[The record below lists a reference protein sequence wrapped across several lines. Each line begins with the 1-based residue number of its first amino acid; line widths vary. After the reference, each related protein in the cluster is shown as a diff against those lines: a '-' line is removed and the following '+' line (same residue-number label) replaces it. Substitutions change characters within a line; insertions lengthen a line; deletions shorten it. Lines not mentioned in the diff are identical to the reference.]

1 MVDKSRT
8 SPAKTAWIKSSQ
20 AKKQP
25 SNNYKN
31 TAKAKTSPKV
41 EKERGLGLGRGEGT
55 YNFNIMETAIQIKCT
70 QSDLQIAIHIS
81 VSENTVN
88 TEPTIEVIDNVR
100 PVDSIAKS
108 TQSSKSGK
116 VQPIKQSKWN
126 EQYNYFPRT
135 KAELEQIIKN
145 RMDIEGFECDLND
158 VDVSQISDM
167 SYIFSHFQFN
177 GDISKWVLHK
187 GVSMIM
193 IFYNSPL

>member
-1 MVDKSRT
+1 
-8 SPAKTAWIKSSQ
+8 
-20 AKKQP
+20 
-25 SNNYKN
+25 
-31 TAKAKTSPKV
+31 
-41 EKERGLGLGRGEGT
+41 
-55 YNFNIMETAIQIKCT
+55 
-70 QSDLQIAIHIS
+70 
-81 VSENTVN
+81 
-88 TEPTIEVIDNVR
+88 
-100 PVDSIAKS
+100 VDSIAKS

-145 RMDIEGFECDLND
+145 RIDKEDFECDLND
-158 VDVSQISDM
+158 INVSQISDM

-193 IFYNSPL
+193 MFYNSPL

>member
-1 MVDKSRT
+1 MGR
-8 SPAKTAWIKSSQ
+8 
-20 AKKQP
+20 
-25 SNNYKN
+25 
-31 TAKAKTSPKV
+31 
-41 EKERGLGLGRGEGT
+41 ERGLVLGRGEDKF
-55 YNFNIMETAIQIKCT
+55 NFNIMETAIHIKCT
-70 QSDLQIAIHIS
+70 QSDLQITIHIS

-88 TEPTIEVIDNVR
+88 TEPTIGVTDNIR

-108 TQSSKSGK
+108 TQSPKSGK

-167 SYIFSHFQFN
+167 SYIFSRSQFN